1 MQTKKVTYMPRH
13 RLPSYSEARSFQ
25 RTHDQGCSIQI
36 SILIRARFWICPSNL
51 SHHHKKSKAIP
62 KLHNVGL
69 QMEGDQSEEVKKQEE
84 ALQTKMKT
92 TQFA

>member
-1 MQTKKVTYMPRH
+1 MY
-13 RLPSYSEARSFQ
+13 
-25 RTHDQGCSIQI
+25 
-36 SILIRARFWICPSNL
+36 PSNL
-51 SHHHKKSKAIP
+51 SHHHKKSNAIP